1 VRALRVA
8 FVSFHTSPSDEPG
21 VGDAGGMN
29 VYVDRLARSLAARGV
44 EIDVFTR
51 ASAAPAIDEV
61 APGVRT
67 IALRAGPAGTVP
79 KEALTR
85 FAPAFGRAIAV
96 FGRTGRLRYDL
107 VHSHYWQSGVAAMPL
122 ARFWR
127 IPLVHTHHTLG
138 EVKNGALPAGAAP
151 EPDLRLQA
159 ERMVISSAALVTAS
173 TDEERR
179 RVGGR
184 TVRTLTPGVDHGIF
198 RPGDRGSARLR
209 LGLAADPV
217 FLAVGRIQP
226 LKGLDLAVRA
236 LCHVDRRSIL
246 LVAGGPSGA
255 DGEAELTR
263 LRSLAWELGVAE
275 RVRFLGPQPH
285 ESLPDLYR
293 AADALVVCSHS
304 ESFGLAALEAHA
316 CGTPIVGTRVGG
328 LPTFVREG
336 RSGFL
341 LAGRDPRFLAARL
354 RTVVAGGGSFRAAAA
369 AAAAG
374 FSWDATA
381 TALMREYRCL
391 VVPCRQTK
399 MRLKASPYAKPAT
412 WPTAAKRRVNHCS
425 NCACPSGSSAP
436 NRKAELN
443 WLSWH
448 ISASHLVPIQPETS
462 STWFGS
468 SALKSQSSCGCQ
480 DSES

>member
-1 VRALRVA
+1 VPPLRVA

-21 VGDAGGMN
+21 AGDAGGMN

-51 ASAAPAIDEV
+51 ATAAPAVDEV

-67 IALRAGPAGTVP
+67 IALPAGQAGVVP
-79 KEALTR
+79 KEALTPL
-85 FAPAFGRAIAV
+85 APAFGLAIAA
-96 FGRTGRLRYDL
+96 FSRAGRLRYDL

-122 ARFWR
+122 ARLWR
-127 IPLVHTHHTLG
+127 IPLVHTHHTLA

-151 EPDLRLQA
+151 EPNVRLRA
-159 ERMVISSAALVTAS
+159 EQIVMSGAALVTAS

-179 RVGGR
+179 RAGGR
-184 TVRTLTPGVDHGIF
+184 TVRTLTPGVDHVTF
-198 RPGDRGSARLR
+198 RPGDRGGARRR
-209 LGLAADPV
+209 LGLATDPV
-217 FLAVGRIQP
+217 FLAVGRIQS
-226 LKGLDLAVRA
+226 LKGLDLAVHA
-236 LCHVDRRSIL
+236 LRHVDRRSIL

-263 LRSLAWELGVAE
+263 LRRLAWELGLAE
-275 RVRFLGPQPH
+275 RVRFLGPRPH
-285 ESLPDLYR
+285 RSLPDLYR

-328 LPTFVREG
+328 LPAFVRER

-341 LAGRDPRFLAARL
+341 LDGRDPQLLAARL
-354 RTVVAGGGSFRAAAA
+354 RTVVAAGGPFRAAAS

-381 TALMREYRCL
+381 TALLHEYRRL
-391 VVPCRQTK
+391 VSPYRHTK
-399 MRLKASPYAKPAT
+399 MRLKASPYSKPAT
-412 WPTAAKRRVNHCS
+412 WPTAAKRPLNHCS
-425 NCACPSGSSAP
+425 NCA
-436 NRKAELN
+436 
-443 WLSWH
+443 
-448 ISASHLVPIQPETS
+448 
-462 STWFGS
+462 
-468 SALKSQSSCGCQ
+468 
-480 DSES
+480 